1 MKVKIH
7 GAGSIG
13 NHLSNASRS
22 LGWHVDLCDI
32 DPAAL
37 ARTRDEI
44 YPARYGKWDEAIRLL
59 QSKDAPRGGYDL
71 IFVGTPPDSHVLL
84 ALEAVKEKPRAILVE
99 KPFCTPDLK
108 GAQELFDL
116 AAQNGVAVFTG
127 YDHVVGK
134 ASEKFGE
141 LVCDG
146 TLGPIET
153 LDVEF
158 REFWGGIFA
167 AHPWLSGPSDS
178 YLGFWKRGGGASG
191 EHSHAANLWQHFAQ
205 VIGVGRVAEV
215 SAMLDFVADGKVDY
229 DRLCVL
235 HLRTG
240 NGLIGRVVQDVV
252 TSPPRK
258 WARAQGRDGY
268 VEWHCGYRPGVD
280 AVLRGNGK
288 GQTDE
293 FLFPKTRPADFI
305 QELQHIEASLKG
317 DPAASPIAI
326 SRGLDTMLV
335 VAAAHKSAREGRSVA
350 IDYSAGYRESALKN
364 TATGKP

>member
-1 MKVKIH
+1 MFKVKVF

-13 NHLSNASRS
+13 NHLANASRS
-22 LGWHVDLCDI
+22 LGWQVDLCDI

-37 ARTRDEI
+37 ARTRNEI

-59 QSKDAPRGGYDL
+59 DCKDTPKGGYDL
-71 IFVGTPPDSHVLL
+71 IFVGTPPDSHISL

-99 KPFCTPDLK
+99 KPFCTPDLR

-116 AAQNGVAVFTG
+116 ARKNGVAVFTG
-127 YDHVVGK
+127 YDHVVSK
-134 ASEKFGE
+134 ASEQFGE
-141 LVCDG
+141 VVRSG
-146 TLGPIET
+146 NLGPIET

-167 AHPWLSGPSDS
+167 AHPWLNGPSDT

-191 EHSHAANLWQHFAQ
+191 EHSHAANLWQHFAH
-205 VIGVGRVAEV
+205 VIGAGRVVEV
-215 SAMLDFVADGKVDY
+215 SAMMEFVADGKVDY
-229 DRLCVL
+229 DKLCVL
-235 HLRTG
+235 HLRTE
-240 NGLIGRVVQDVV
+240 NGLLGRVVQDVV

-268 VEWHCGYRPGVD
+268 AEWHCGYRPGVD

-288 GQTDE
+288 GPADE
-293 FLFPKTRPADFI
+293 FLVEKTRPADFI
-305 QELQHIEASLKG
+305 QELQHIEACLNS
-317 DPAASPIAI
+317 DATTSPISI

-335 VAAAHKSAREGRSVA
+335 VAAAHKSVQEKRAIA
-350 IDYSAGYRESALKN
+350 IDYSAGYCAAALKV
-364 TATGKP
+364 A